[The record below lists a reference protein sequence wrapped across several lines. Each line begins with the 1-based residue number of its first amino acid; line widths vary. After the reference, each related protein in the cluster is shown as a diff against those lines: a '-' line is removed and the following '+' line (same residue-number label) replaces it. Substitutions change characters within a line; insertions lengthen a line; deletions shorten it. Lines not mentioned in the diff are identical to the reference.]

1 MAAVTEPRTSW
12 NLSIVVSRVLVSPSC
27 KYILVMASMMI
38 VVVVPEKSAI
48 ELLYD
53 QKFTPSSSIRNDSE
67 NVGELRHRS
76 PPAFGP
82 YRQTPIT
89 TVAFVAVRS

>member
-38 VVVVPEKSAI
+38 VVVVALVAGKM
-48 ELLYD
+48 
-53 QKFTPSSSIRNDSE
+53 
-67 NVGELRHRS
+67 ELRHYFLANTAIVHS
-76 PPAFGP
+76 I
-82 YRQTPIT
+82 Y
-89 TVAFVAVRS
+89 